1 MSGDEPA
8 PEERAQR
15 MAEEDD
21 RRPRL
26 LGGDQAIERPEVADN
41 LVPPALVGEM
51 AEIGGGTAR
60 PVPAMIVGISPV
72 ACGVEGGGDT
82 RVAGAVLGEAMG
94 DLHKSARATFG
105 EPTPPQ
111 EGLTVVGAKR
121 ELASRHPRPS
131 SWAPSLKRQF
141 LTRNLTWASPGRQA
155 RWDAE
160 LASGI
165 DKFTPRRIGLDRLGA
180 ESHGAVY
187 FPHRRRGLL
196 AWQGSGFSGF
206 GRASAGARLY
216 RPTAQA
222 RPLSQCRSG
231 NDEPN
236 PAWRGVRHRRR
247 RRDGP

>member
-1 MSGDEPA
+1 MSGGKPA

-94 DLHKSARATFG
+94 DLHQSARATFG

-121 ELASRHPRPS
+121 ELTSRHPRPS
-131 SWAPSLKRQF
+131 SWAPSLKRPVSHKKPDVGEPRPSSARGRR
-141 LTRNLTWASPGRQA
+141 TRLWDRQIYPSQN
-155 RWDAE
+155 R
-160 LASGI
+160 
-165 DKFTPRRIGLDRLGA
+165 F
-180 ESHGAVY
+180 
-187 FPHRRRGLL
+187 
-196 AWQGSGFSGF
+196 GSF
-206 GRASAGARLY
+206 
-216 RPTAQA
+216 
-222 RPLSQCRSG
+222 RSRV
-231 NDEPN
+231 P
-236 PAWRGVRHRRR
+236 WRGIFSSPAAWSPRLARVWLQRLWARFCRRAAIPSDCASSTPISMSIR
-247 RRDGP
+247 AR